1 MQKKNFFAFNIYHHR
16 IDFKLYFFLGWEFK
30 KASSPIIKSNRALCI
45 VLQKSFPCPSNP
57 NSTKLCDS
65 EYYYWDAI
73 DCGTKTDRLPYIC
86 ERNIDDIGKHILL
99 F

>member
-1 MQKKNFFAFNIYHHR
+1 MHYVILIK
-16 IDFKLYFFLGWEFK
+16 YFYLGWELR
-30 KASSPIIKSNRALCI
+30 KAASPKIETNRALCI
-45 VLQKSFPCPSNP
+45 SLKKSYPCPSNP

-86 ERNIDDIGKHILL
+86 ERKIDDIGKSFSWKIY
-99 F
+99 